1 LRAANF
7 PDVMKNMKAR
17 LLLIAVAAICC
28 LLMAGCAVKTGS
40 PATPAAQSPTEG
52 FLFWQDQFP
61 GLVPVCWAEN
71 YLNADDRPDTVIIY
85 RLENNKCQMLIVLN
99 LAGGFRLTG
108 PIAAPVSD
116 QQISF
121 TDFDSK
127 PPMEIVVTGKNG
139 NFAGTAVFRLEKE
152 QLVNLFEDD
161 FDKCCRAGQ
170 FWAQSPLWI

>member
-7 PDVMKNMKAR
+7 PDVMKNRKAM
-17 LLLIAVAAICC
+17 LLLIAVAAIGC
-28 LLMAGCAVKTGS
+28 LLMAGCAAKPESTTISV
-40 PATPAAQSPTEG
+40 PQSPTEG
-52 FLFWQDQFP
+52 FLFWQGQFP

-71 YLNADDRPDTVIIY
+71 DLNADDRPDTVIIY
-85 RLENNKCQMLIVLN
+85 RLDNHKCQMLIVMN

-127 PPMEIVVTGKNG
+127 PPMEVVVTGKNG
-139 NFAGTAVFRLEKE
+139 NFAGTAIFRLEKE

-170 FWAQSPLWI
+170 FRTQSPLRI